1 VSSSHSTSRQPDVHD
16 RVLAYWALARQEADA
31 LHVDER
37 ADALVDK
44 ETEADVENGVD
55 VEVEVEVKQT
65 KIPSFLL
72 ASS

>member
-1 VSSSHSTSRQPDVHD
+1 M
-16 RVLAYWALARQEADA
+16 
-31 LHVDER
+31 DER